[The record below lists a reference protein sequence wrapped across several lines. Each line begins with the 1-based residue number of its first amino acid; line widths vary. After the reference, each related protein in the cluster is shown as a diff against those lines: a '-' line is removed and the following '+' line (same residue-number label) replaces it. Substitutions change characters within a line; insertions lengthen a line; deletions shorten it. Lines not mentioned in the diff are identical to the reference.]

1 MAEQGGTGASGAGRG
16 LAVGAAFLGG
26 SVLLGALLGPLW
38 WWLAPRPEV
47 VALDGGGVFTGA
59 SEAVFAGEGYF
70 VVITALAGL
79 ITGYATYMA
88 QFSLARR
95 RFQDLRL
102 VGLVSG
108 ALGAAAASLLVWRI
122 GVALD
127 ASAREVVLAADPGD
141 TVVAA
146 LQLQATAF
154 LVVWPFVHILQY
166 GLLDAFSL
174 LRGDQPG
181 VPEPV
186 RAEEQLPHA
195 QVSDGSAPAPRVPTP
210 QPQNPHTPASH
221 GPVPHA
227 PGPHTPVPHDTTA
240 TPAPEGQEPPIVAE
254 GERPGPEGPRG

>member
-1 MAEQGGTGASGAGRG
+1 MAKQSGTGASGAGRG

-26 SVLLGALLGPLW
+26 VALLGAALGPLW

-47 VALDGGGVFTGA
+47 VVLDGGGVFTGA
-59 SEAVFAGEGYF
+59 SEVVFAGEGYF

-79 ITGYATYMA
+79 ATGYATYML

-108 ALGAAAASLLVWRI
+108 ALGAAAASLLVWRV

-141 TVVAA
+141 TVIAA

-174 LRGDQPG
+174 LRADQPG

-186 RAEEQLPHA
+186 RAEAPT
-195 QVSDGSAPAPRVPTP
+195 SDSRVFGGSAPDPRAPTLQAQSPNTP
-210 QPQNPHTPASH
+210 APHTPA
-221 GPVPHA
+221 
-227 PGPHTPVPHDTTA
+227 PHTPTA
-240 TPAPEGQEPPIVAE
+240 TPTPEGQESPVVAE

>member
-1 MAEQGGTGASGAGRG
+1 MAGQSGTGASGAGRG
-16 LAVGAAFLGG
+16 LAVGAAFFGG
-26 SVLLGALLGPLW
+26 TVLLGALLGPLW

-47 VALDGGGVFTGA
+47 VVLPDGGVFTGA
-59 SEAVFAGEGYF
+59 SETVFAGEGYY

-79 ITGYATYMA
+79 VTGYATYML

-102 VGLVSG
+102 VGLVAG
-108 ALGAAAASLLVWRI
+108 ALGSVAATLLVWWV

-127 ASAREVVLAADPGD
+127 SSAREVVLAADPGD
-141 TVVAA
+141 TVVAV

-186 RAEEQLPHA
+186 RAEPTP
-195 QVSDGSAPAPRVPTP
+195 DAPASA
-210 QPQNPHTPASH
+210 PHTPA
-221 GPVPHA
+221 PHE
-227 PGPHTPVPHDTTA
+227 TTA
-240 TPAPEGQEPPIVAE
+240 TPHPQGRESPVVAE
-254 GERPGPEGPRG
+254 GESSGAEGPRS

>member
-1 MAEQGGTGASGAGRG
+1 MAEQGGAGAPGAGRG
-16 LAVGAAFLGG
+16 LAVGASFLGG
-26 SVLLGALLGPLW
+26 VALLGALLGPLW

-47 VALDGGGVFTGA
+47 VVLPDGGVFTGV

-70 VVITALAGL
+70 AVITALAGL
-79 ITGYATYMA
+79 VTGYATYMV

-95 RFQDLRL
+95 RLQDLRL

-108 ALGAAAASLLVWRI
+108 ALGSVAASLLVWRI

-127 ASAREVVLAADPGD
+127 ASARAAVLATDPGD

-174 LRGDQPG
+174 LRSDQPG

-186 RAEEQLPHA
+186 RAKRLPEGA
-195 QVSDGSAPAPRVPTP
+195 APASPGPAPYAQDPRSGDPFTP
-210 QPQNPHTPASH
+210 APHTP
-221 GPVPHA
+221 PA
-227 PGPHTPVPHDTTA
+227 P
-240 TPAPEGQEPPIVAE
+240 PAPEGD
-254 GERPGPEGPRG
+254 RPGPEGPRS

>member
-1 MAEQGGTGASGAGRG
+1 MVEQSGTGASGAGRG
-16 LAVGAAFLGG
+16 LAAGAATLGG
-26 SVLLGALLGPLW
+26 VALLGALLGPLW

-47 VALDGGGVFTGA
+47 VVLPDGGVFTGA
-59 SEAVFAGEGYF
+59 SETVFAGEGYF

-79 ITGYATYMA
+79 VTGYATYML

-102 VGLVSG
+102 AVLVAG
-108 ALGAAAASLLVWRI
+108 ALGSAAASALVWQV

-127 ASAREVVLAADPGD
+127 SSAREVVLAADPGD

-186 RAEEQLPHA
+186 RAEPDPEA
-195 QVSDGSAPAPRVPTP
+195 QTPDAPAADA
-210 QPQNPHTPASH
+210 HTPDPNARAVH
-221 GPVPHA
+221 KA
-227 PGPHTPVPHDTTA
+227 PA
-240 TPAPEGQEPPIVAE
+240 TPTPEGQEPPVVAE
-254 GERPGPEGPRG
+254 GERSGPEGPRS